1 MDECVI
7 YNPAAG
13 RGRARKLVAELQR
26 RHPGRFDLRP
36 TSAPGH
42 GTELALR
49 AIDGGCTTV
58 IAAGGDGT
66 VHEVASGLL
75 QAGKPEVVFGVWP
88 VGSANDYAYAL
99 GVGRDWPLDDAQRRA
114 MVVRAV
120 DVGRVSGGGRAK
132 YFVNG
137 LGVGFNSAVTLE
149 SRRIPRLTGMALYG
163 VAFVQA
169 VRKHFASPVCSVT
182 LDGATADW
190 PTLAF
195 TLSLGQREGGFRVTP
210 AASLD
215 DGLFDYVHAGG
226 LTRWQALTML
236 PKIATGTLPADH
248 PLIRVGRCR
257 CAAVRS
263 AEPLRVH
270 VDGEFFCLDADETR
284 DIQVELLPRRLRVL
298 APPDRSAF
306 APAACAW

>member
-13 RGRARKLVAELQR
+13 RGRAKKLIGELTR
-26 RHPGRFDLRP
+26 RYPGRFDLRP
-36 TSAPGH
+36 TSASGH
-42 GTELALR
+42 GTELALK
-49 AIDGGCTTV
+49 AAADGCTTV

-66 VHEVASGLL
+66 VHEVATGLL
-75 QAGKPEVVFGVWP
+75 QSDRPEVVFGVWP

-99 GVGRDWPLDDAQRRA
+99 GVGRDWPLDDAKRRA

-120 DVGRVSGGGRAK
+120 DVGRVTGGGRAK
-132 YFVNG
+132 FFING
-137 LGVGFNSAVTLE
+137 LGVGFNCAVTLE
-149 SRRIPRLTGMALYG
+149 SRHVPRLTGMALYG

-169 VRKHFASPVCSVT
+169 VRKHFVSPVCSVT

-195 TLSLGQREGGFRVTP
+195 TLSLGKREGGFRVTP

-236 PKIATGTLPADH
+236 PKIATGTLTADNS
-248 PLIRVGRCR
+248 LIHVGQCR
-257 CAAVRS
+257 TAAVRS

-270 VDGEFFCLDADETR
+270 VDGEFFCLDADGVRAIE
-284 DIQVELLPRRLRVL
+284 IELLPRRLRVL
-298 APPDRSAF
+298 APSAD
-306 APAACAW
+306 